1 MRIDLSGPD
10 GNAFAILG
18 IVQRRLKEIG
28 RAGDVAAF
36 MAEATAGDYN
46 NLLEVAQRYCPD
58 LEFEGFIS
66 PLLSFLKFRSKIDS
80 GKTATSRAP
89 YHDDAFSSP

>member
-28 RAGDVAAF
+28 RAEDVAAF
-36 MAEATAGDYN
+36 VAEATAGDYN
-46 NLLEVAQRYCPD
+46 NLLEVARRYCPD
-58 LEFEGFIS
+58 LEFEG
-66 PLLSFLKFRSKIDS
+66 L
-80 GKTATSRAP
+80 
-89 YHDDAFSSP
+89 